1 MRNILDE
8 IIRIL
13 ASRLFLNENE
23 ISKITDKTV
32 LLTVCDDSLDLLD
45 AVMAL
50 EDHFNINIPTAES
63 FRTIGD
69 LRNFIE
75 ENLNA

>member
-1 MRNILDE
+1 METTLQQIVKV
-8 IIRIL
+8 L

-45 AVMAL
+45 AVMTL
-50 EDHFNINIPTAES
+50 EDHFDINIPTPES

-75 ENLNA
+75 EKLNA